1 MSFKKKD
8 ILSVKSEIE
17 SIINGIYNSTAITSY
32 PNKLKSLIKLLQDDR
47 ILNVLTTPYFR
58 ANINLKNIEFEV
70 EDNQIELVLPR
81 DTNEKIAFVLQKL
94 RVITESN
101 SSDEIYYYTYSIY
114 SHRSYIENIYKWNM
128 EILKPSLDEIL
139 NKIDLLIE
147 IESKDRVYVDNR
159 IPSIV
164 NKNNVYINNSSNV
177 AI

>member
-1 MSFKKKD
+1 MSFTKKD

-17 SIINGIYNSTAITSY
+17 STINGIYNSTAITSY
-32 PNKLKSLIKLLQDDR
+32 PNKLKRLVKLLQNNR

-58 ANINLKNIEFEV
+58 TNINLKDIEIEV
-70 EDNQIELVLPR
+70 GDSQIELVLPR
-81 DTNEKIAFVLQKL
+81 DINEKVAFVLQKL
-94 RVITESN
+94 KVITES
-101 SSDEIYYYTYSIY
+101 SSCDEIYYYTYSIY
-114 SHRSYIENIYKWNM
+114 SHRSYVENIYRWNM

-139 NKIDLLIE
+139 NKIDHLIE

-164 NKNNVYINNSSNV
+164 SKNNVYINNSSNV